1 MRSATATSVL
11 CRDLLFNSNSLFHF
25 QNNVTRGQGDL
36 ESQLEESKS
45 KLTAASSEL
54 IVERKKA
61 AKQLVFQTR
70 FF

>member
-1 MRSATATSVL
+1 ML
-11 CRDLLFNSNSLFHF
+11 CRDLLFNSTYLFHF

-70 FF
+70 FLKKSANWPA